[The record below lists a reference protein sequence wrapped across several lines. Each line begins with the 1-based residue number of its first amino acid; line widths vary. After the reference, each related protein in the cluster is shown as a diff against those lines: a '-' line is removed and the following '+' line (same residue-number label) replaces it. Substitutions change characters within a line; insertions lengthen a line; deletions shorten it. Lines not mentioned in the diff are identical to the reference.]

1 VTRFRSRESTLVC
14 ILWLRFETNFIEGAS
29 SADFQRFVQKY
40 YSDDGGT
47 DPNHGPIRVLPRGG
61 LGQMFYAKLWQWV
74 TTHCDIRIIHNGQ
87 LRQYSLTDF
96 ETAETTGTSRPNIA
110 SNDTATPSSI
120 VTQKLH
126 PAQPLLAL
134 RAILRERLA
143 GEAGIARANKNA
155 SSSTSVARRDGAQS
169 QTAAVRQPRVLSED
183 DYIGGAIFDEP
194 TSTTSA
200 PRIFASQN
208 RIWQA
213 LTGHSMDLKKVP
225 TMEFALLSL
234 IAANGANGITQPDLV
249 QFSGQDKRSVPHRT
263 DELARKG
270 YIVKNPVQA
279 GKVRTSLC
287 VHTKFV
293 SQNHFTTSG
302 AVDDV
307 FQVGTFVA
315 SGFVQ
320 LLYNTFKDAGVVPN
334 RDLRKRMVHH
344 HILAQ
349 RHLLTF
355 LRVYQCELGTNAPY
369 KVLLSA

>member
-1 VTRFRSRESTLVC
+1 
-14 ILWLRFETNFIEGAS
+14 
-29 SADFQRFVQKY
+29 
-40 YSDDGGT
+40 
-47 DPNHGPIRVLPRGG
+47 
-61 LGQMFYAKLWQWV
+61 MFYAKLWQWA
-74 TTHCDIRIIHNGQ
+74 TMHSDIRIIHNGRV
-87 LRQYSLTDF
+87 RQYSLADF
-96 ETAETTGTSRPNIA
+96 ETAEAAENSRPKIA
-110 SNDTATPSSI
+110 GNDTSTPSPLI
-120 VTQKLH
+120 TQKLQ
-126 PAQPLLAL
+126 PAQSLLAL
-134 RAILRERLA
+134 RATLRERLA
-143 GEAGIARANKNA
+143 GETGVGRANKDV
-155 SSSTSVARRDGAQS
+155 SSPTSMARRDGAQD
-169 QTAAVRQPRVLSED
+169 QPAAHRQPRVLSGD
-183 DYIGGAIFDEP
+183 DYVGGAIFDEP

-200 PRIFASQN
+200 PRTFASQN

-270 YIVKNPVQA
+270 YIIKNPVQA

-334 RDLRKRMVHH
+334 RDLRKRMVGHQV
-344 HILAQ
+344 LPP

-355 LRVYQCELGTNAPY
+355 LRVYLCELGINAPY